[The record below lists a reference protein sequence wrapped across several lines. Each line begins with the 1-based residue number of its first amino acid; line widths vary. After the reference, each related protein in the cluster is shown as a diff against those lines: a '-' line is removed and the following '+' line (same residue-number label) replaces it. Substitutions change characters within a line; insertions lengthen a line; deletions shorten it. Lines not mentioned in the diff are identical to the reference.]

1 MTHTMSDIG
10 PAKFNATFFREER
23 SEQILLYHLR
33 RMGISRLLDIGANFG
48 QFGEKMR
55 ELGYDGLI
63 YSVEP
68 QAAAHRK
75 LVAAASADP
84 RWIPLLPQGAG
95 AKPDFLE
102 LNLSENSWS
111 SSVLEVHQNHLSAEP
126 RTRTV
131 ATERIYVNKSS
142 ELLSATFMQQV
153 EAVKID
159 VQGYEAHVLEG
170 YKSYIAN
177 TRLLM
182 LEMSLVECY
191 KGAPDMFALDKQL
204 VQKFGFSRVSFEP
217 VYYDDV
223 HGVVQQFDGIY
234 YRPDS
239 TSHQSGSPVGV
250 TIGAVLTWIGGPIVR
265 LRSDG
270 VDLGSAWQGDCA
282 RSWASLSGTVI
293 SVSDKP
299 PPVAGV
305 AWKQSTPKSR
315 VIDLILSLRE
325 QTSDHIVLTNPDIC
339 LADPLRAALPSLAAD
354 VVYCGRRH
362 EVHADAAQPG
372 SLTSTGMYAD
382 GYDFFVLPDAFVR
395 ALGAS
400 GLPEIEIAAGEPWW
414 DCVVPLVA
422 VALGFP
428 VKALDAK
435 HFMGLHYGHTEQ
447 VDPTAATA
455 RGRELGLLLDRLNE
469 IAHPSARGLFT
480 YLVDEAPDLDQRL
493 QRVREMVF
501 HTLW

>member
-1 MTHTMSDIG
+1 MPDIG
-10 PAKFNATFFREER
+10 PAKFNATFFREDR

-55 ELGYDGLI
+55 ELGYGGLI

-68 QAAAHRK
+68 QAGAHRK
-75 LVAAASADP
+75 LVSTAVGDP
-84 RWIPLLPQGAG
+84 LWIPLLPQGAG
-95 AKPDFLE
+95 AQPDFLK

-126 RTRTV
+126 KTRTV
-131 ATERIYVNKSS
+131 ATETIYVNKSS
-142 ELLSATFMQQV
+142 ELLSSALMQQI

-170 YKSYIAN
+170 YKSLIKN

-191 KGAPDMFALDKQL
+191 RGAPDMFALDKQL
-204 VQKFGFSRVSFEP
+204 VQTFGFSRVSFEP
-217 VYYDDV
+217 VYYDDT

-239 TSHQSGSPVGV
+239 SSRGSNSPAGV
-250 TIGAVLTWIGGPIVR
+250 TVGAVLTWIGDPIVR

-270 VDLGSAWQGDCA
+270 ADIGGAWQGDCA
-282 RSWASLSGTVI
+282 RSWTALSGTVI
-293 SVSDKP
+293 STSDKP

-305 AWKQSTPKSR
+305 AWKQSASKPL
-315 VIDLILSLRE
+315 VLDLVLSMRDE
-325 QTSDHIVLTNPDIC
+325 TSDHLVLTNPDIW
-339 LADPLRAALPSLAAD
+339 LADPLRGALPTMAAD

-362 EVHADAAQPG
+362 EVQADVAQPG
-372 SLTSTGMYAD
+372 SLTSTGMHAD
-382 GYDFFVLPDAFVR
+382 SFDFFVLPDAFVR
-395 ALGAS
+395 ALDAS
-400 GLPEIEIAAGEPWW
+400 ALPKVDIVVGEPWW

-428 VKALDAK
+428 VKSLGAK
-435 HFMGLHYGHTEQ
+435 QFMGLHYAHVEK
-447 VDPTAATA
+447 VDPTAAA
-455 RGRELGLLLDRLNE
+455 EQGRQLGLLLDRLSE
-469 IAHPSARGLFT
+469 IAHPTAKGLFA
-480 YLVDEAPDLDQRL
+480 YLVDQAPDLAPRL
-493 QRVREMVF
+493 QRVRDMVF